1 MTLSPQVFAFPKDD
15 GSDGSDRR
23 GKILQELQ
31 SLQRKYRLQVT
42 SSLRESSLPTY
53 AQLSQADGPSSTD
66 LLELALLLF
75 WRHVAFYLD
84 PERVDSS
91 RPDVGLGLADTLK
104 ARNNN
109 QLNISAFD
117 VPTLR
122 ENLSYEFRRLSE
134 KLSNLDLVSWLFLFF
149 CVHHL

>member
-1 MTLSPQVFAFPKDD
+1 M
-15 GSDGSDRR
+15 
-23 GKILQELQ
+23 
-31 SLQRKYRLQVT
+31 
-42 SSLRESSLPTY
+42 
-53 AQLSQADGPSSTD
+53 
-66 LLELALLLF
+66 LF

-84 PERVDSS
+84 PERVDAA

-109 QLNISAFD
+109 SVNISAFD

-134 KLSNLDLVSWLFLFF
+134 KVTGLNLVSFFQTALELFSQAPDPGFSLQSQKS
-149 CVHHL
+149 VGPSWRQRESYIGVVVRRLMELLLLDREE